1 MENELKIC
9 KKCEYYKQL
18 TGEIHYL
25 YDFQYGKKL
34 DYNHVTCEIFG
45 GYHSIPFDSCER
57 VKEVVIDRV
66 SGDKKIV
73 KKKCLLERTI
83 GECGNEGIHFKE
95 KIIQPKKNKS
105 FFKKLFCCK

>member
-9 KKCEYYKQL
+9 KNCEHYKQL
-18 TGEIHYL
+18 TGEINYL

-34 DYNHVTCEIFG
+34 DYNQVAFDIFG
-45 GYHSIPFDSCER
+45 EDYSFPFDSCER
-57 VKEVVIDRV
+57 AEEVVIDRV

-83 GECGNEGIHFKE
+83 GECGKEGIHFKE
-95 KIIQPKKNKS
+95 KIIQPKNKF
-105 FFKKLFCCK
+105 FFKNLFCCK